1 MDWQI
6 PLAVGNIVVVVGGVV
21 WAFARLSASMATLT
35 RSIERLDS
43 TVEKLAKHSGSMKSA
58 LLLLSLAACKTSPLS
73 DLAKAPEV

>member
-43 TVEKLAKHSGSMKSA
+43 TVEKLAKHSVEHEIRIAALESRSVPDQSA
-58 LLLLSLAACKTSPLS
+58 R
-73 DLAKAPEV
+73 

>member
-6 PLAVGNIVVVVGGVV
+6 PLAIGNIVVVVGGVV

-43 TVEKLAKHSGSMKSA
+43 TVEKLAKHSVEHEIRIAALESRSVQGQSA
-58 LLLLSLAACKTSPLS
+58 K
-73 DLAKAPEV
+73 

>member
-43 TVEKLAKHSGSMKSA
+43 TVEKLAKHSVEHEIRIAALESRSVQDQSA
-58 LLLLSLAACKTSPLS
+58 K
-73 DLAKAPEV
+73 

>member
-43 TVEKLAKHSGSMKSA
+43 TVEKLAKHSVEHEIRIAALESRSVQGQSA
-58 LLLLSLAACKTSPLS
+58 K
-73 DLAKAPEV
+73 

>member
-35 RSIERLDS
+35 RSIERLDT
-43 TVEKLAKHSGSMKSA
+43 TVEKLAKNSVDHHIRISA
-58 LLLLSLAACKTSPLS
+58 LESRVLQDKPASESG
-73 DLAKAPEV
+73 E

>member
-21 WAFARLSASMATLT
+21 WSFARLSASMATLT

-43 TVEKLAKHSGSMKSA
+43 TVEKLAKHSVEHEIRIAA
-58 LLLLSLAACKTSPLS
+58 LESRSVQDQS
-73 DLAKAPEV
+73 VN

>member
-6 PLAVGNIVVVVGGVV
+6 PLAIGNIVVVVGGVV

-43 TVEKLAKHSGSMKSA
+43 TVEKLAKHSVEQEIRIAALESRSVQDQSA
-58 LLLLSLAACKTSPLS
+58 K
-73 DLAKAPEV
+73 

>member
-6 PLAVGNIVVVVGGVV
+6 PLAIGNIVVVVGGVV

-43 TVEKLAKHSGSMKSA
+43 TVEKLAKHSVEHEIRIAALESRSVQDQSA
-58 LLLLSLAACKTSPLS
+58 K
-73 DLAKAPEV
+73 

>member
-21 WAFARLSASMATLT
+21 WAFARLSASMAILT

-43 TVEKLAKHSGSMKSA
+43 TVEKLAKHSVEHEIRIAALESRSVQDQSA
-58 LLLLSLAACKTSPLS
+58 G
-73 DLAKAPEV
+73 

>member
-6 PLAVGNIVVVVGGVV
+6 PLAIGNIVVVVGGVV

-43 TVEKLAKHSGSMKSA
+43 TGEKLAKHSVEHEIRIAALESRSVQDQSA
-58 LLLLSLAACKTSPLS
+58 K
-73 DLAKAPEV
+73 

>member
-21 WAFARLSASMATLT
+21 WAFARLSASMAILT

-43 TVEKLAKHSGSMKSA
+43 TVEKLAKHSVEHEIRIAALESRSVQDQSA
-58 LLLLSLAACKTSPLS
+58 K
-73 DLAKAPEV
+73 

>member
-43 TVEKLAKHSGSMKSA
+43 TVEKLAKHSVEHEIRIAA
-58 LLLLSLAACKTSPLS
+58 LESRSVQDQS
-73 DLAKAPEV
+73 VN

>member
-43 TVEKLAKHSGSMKSA
+43 TVEKLAKHSVEHEIRIAALESRSVQDQSA
-58 LLLLSLAACKTSPLS
+58 G
-73 DLAKAPEV
+73 

>member
-43 TVEKLAKHSGSMKSA
+43 TVEKLAKHSVEHEIRIAALESRSVQDQSA
-58 LLLLSLAACKTSPLS
+58 R
-73 DLAKAPEV
+73 

>member
-43 TVEKLAKHSGSMKSA
+43 TVEKLAKHSVEHEIRIAA
-58 LLLLSLAACKTSPLS
+58 LESRSVQDQSVK
-73 DLAKAPEV
+73 

>member
-21 WAFARLSASMATLT
+21 WSFARLSASMATLT

-43 TVEKLAKHSGSMKSA
+43 TVEKLAKHSVEHEIRIAALESRSVQDQSA
-58 LLLLSLAACKTSPLS
+58 K
-73 DLAKAPEV
+73 